1 MLEQAVKAHQSGPDA
16 PPAEQP
22 TLQEDARRLKVAYIM
37 SRFPKLTE
45 TFILNEM
52 RAMEEAGVDVDVYP
66 LLRESAEVI
75 HPEARPFVERA
86 HFQPFLSAEIVKAN
100 LWYLARRPRA
110 YLAALWDL
118 LSGTW
123 RSRRY
128 LAGALAFFPK
138 SALFARQM
146 EKDGVNHVHAHFAS
160 HPAAV
165 AFVIQRLAG
174 IPFSFTAHGSDIH
187 RDKTML
193 DKKVAEAAFVVPI
206 SNFNRDV
213 ILEECGTGYEEKM
226 IVIHCGVDTDIFRSG
241 SPGSP
246 KLPLNVLCIGTLHEV
261 KGQSYLL
268 QACQHLRSEGLDVI
282 CHLVGDGPDRAML
295 QAQAAEGDL
304 NGAVRFHGLMT
315 RAEVAELLQT
325 VDVVVAPSVPSR
337 DGRREGIP
345 VALMEALACGVPVV
359 ASRLSGIPEL
369 VIDDETGLLTP
380 PGDDDAL
387 ARAIRRLHDDF
398 SLRTRLGTAGRA
410 KIIQEFDLRTNAG
423 RLANR
428 FRETSRR

>member
-1 MLEQAVKAHQSGPDA
+1 MLEQTVRVHQSGPDA
-16 PPAEQP
+16 PPVDQP
-22 TLQEDARRLKVAYIM
+22 RLREDARRLRVAYVM

-52 RAMEEAGVDVDVYP
+52 TAMEEAGVDIDVYP
-66 LLRESAEVI
+66 LLRESAEVM

-86 HFQPFLSAEIVKAN
+86 HFQPFLSGEIVKAN
-100 LWYLARRPRA
+100 LWYVARRPRA
-110 YLAALWDL
+110 YLGALWAL

-128 LAGALAFFPK
+128 FIGALAFFPK

-146 EKDGVNHVHAHFAS
+146 AKDGVNHIHAHFAS
-160 HPAAV
+160 HPAA
-165 AFVIQRLAG
+165 AALVIQRLAG

-206 SNFNRDV
+206 STFNREV
-213 ILEECGTGYEEKM
+213 ILEVCDAGYERKM
-226 IVIHCGVDTDIFRSG
+226 IVIHCGVDTDIFQPG
-241 SPGSP
+241 SPGP
-246 KLPLNVLCIGTLHEV
+246 PPPLKVLCIGTLHEV

-268 QACQHLRSEGLDVI
+268 NACRHLRADGLDVI

-295 QAQAAEGDL
+295 QAQAGQSDL
-304 NGAVRFHGLMT
+304 RGAVRFHGLMT
-315 RAEVAELLQT
+315 RAEVTELLQA

-345 VALMEALACGVPVV
+345 VALMEAMACSVPVV

-369 VIDDETGLLTP
+369 VIDEETGLLTT
-380 PGDDDAL
+380 PGDVDAL
-387 ARAIRRLHDDF
+387 AYAIRRLYEDP
-398 SLRTRLGTAGRA
+398 SLRARLGITGRA
-410 KIIQEFDLRTNAG
+410 KIVGDFDLRANAG

-428 FRETSRR
+428 FRETSQR